1 MTVNDHIRLARR
13 DDAAAIARVHVTA
26 WQDTY
31 AGLLPDPYLIRM
43 SEASTA
49 ARWRATLAWPARR
62 GSTYVVDQ
70 PGRGVV
76 GYGTCGPCRAS
87 PAVKAEGEIYEL
99 YVHPEAQGQG
109 RGRALIARLAEHL
122 LAGRKASA
130 CVRVLELNPG
140 RWFYHA
146 LGGRLSAHEQIRFA
160 GEWLTQV
167 AYVWPDAAAL
177 GRLAQTSEPR

>member
-1 MTVNDHIRLARR
+1 MTGSDPIRLACR
-13 DDAAAIARVHVTA
+13 DDAAAIARVHVAA
-26 WQDTY
+26 WRDAY

-49 ARWRATLAWPARR
+49 ARWRATLAWSARR

-70 PGRGVV
+70 PGEGVV

-87 PAVKAEGEIYEL
+87 PAVRAEGEIYEL
-99 YVHPEAQGQG
+99 YVHPEAQGRG
-109 RGRALIARLAEHL
+109 CGRALIARMAEHL
-122 LAGRKASA
+122 LTSRKASA

-146 LGGRLSAHEQIRFA
+146 LGGRLSAQEQIRFA
-160 GEWLTQV
+160 GEWLTQL
-167 AYVWPDAAAL
+167 AYVWPDATAL
-177 GRLAQTSEPR
+177 GRLARASEPR